1 MSRLVAK
8 VALPSIIISMIKVV
22 QVCVCSEFPQNFLH
36 LQRHL
41 GCNSVDGEKKKKKK
55 KRGLFI
61 GLRCQ
66 HTAWAK
72 ILESWKQI
80 STTLVPFSSHISSFL
95 ISGHRLPF
103 FQLSWSNSQLRGVR
117 IYQPKPIIHFSNIY
131 SIHLLFH
138 IGIKFLKQMKYVG
151 SKFWLATNERKIV
164 ALCRYCLLNIW
175 VFQLVS
181 TGDFLLL

>member
-1 MSRLVAK
+1 MK
-8 VALPSIIISMIKVV
+8 VAHT
-22 QVCVCSEFPQNFLH
+22 FHFFHLH
-36 LQRHL
+36 LHL
-41 GCNSVDGEKKKKKK
+41 HYKSGPSLCAVSFRRISCTCKGTWDVIRWMEKKKKKK